1 MLKITEKILLHQVK
15 NGNEHAFA
23 HFYNTYKKDI
33 YRFIYFKVSDEE
45 KAQDLTDEAFLK
57 IFNCLQDGEE
67 INNFRAFLY
76 KIARNLTIDFYRT
89 RHDRVSLE
97 DVPEVVSDIDISEKV
112 GLELD
117 FQNITRVVK
126 KLPDN
131 YKEIITLKFINELSF
146 DEISKITGKSPEN
159 CRMLTH
165 RGLKKLRVLLKK

>member
-1 MLKITEKILLHQVK
+1 MLRITEKILLHQIK

-23 HFYNTYKKDI
+23 QFYNIYKEHI

-57 IFNCLQDGEE
+57 IFNYLQDGEE
-67 INNFRAFLY
+67 IDNFRAFLY

-89 RHDRVSLE
+89 RHDQVSIE
-97 DVPEVVSDIDISEKV
+97 DAPEVVSEINIPEKV
-112 GLELD
+112 GLKLD
-117 FQNITRVVK
+117 FQNIVQAVK
-126 KLPDN
+126 ELPDN
-131 YKEIITLKFINELSF
+131 YKEIITLRFIDELGF

-165 RGLKKLRVLLKK
+165 RGLKRLRVSLKK